1 MKTQGISSQG
11 IASRGIES
19 LVSAGLNS
27 GVSQGASVKGASFDS
42 FMNSRVQ
49 SAGQNSSNTAEAVP
63 ATENKPSDK
72 DFVKLTDKPA
82 NTISKENGNN
92 AVSGQQTA
100 KKQEISDDNVG
111 STVVEEIQT
120 DEFEAQMVRVLSEIF
135 GMSEEEITD
144 ILEQGGMDFGAFLF
158 AIQPDN
164 SVSLIN
170 RELIQQFVMD
180 VHGIEDKSVF
190 LTNDMLNSELSQ
202 TLNAVTELGAEM
214 FGVNPEELQ
223 DMEQSL
229 LQSFAE
235 YMASGEK
242 DLQSAKD
249 AGVNMAQV
257 NVADESAKQDVQ
269 PGDSFITVETTVNPE
284 QTKVQSEAGQ
294 TNQDGTQM
302 ETSSQNT
309 QLQSDKVDHT
319 AAANLFAERLSQ
331 AVEGNA
337 SETVQSP
344 EAVMR
349 QIVEQIVRQVR
360 IRVLPETTRM
370 ELQLNPASLG
380 RVSLQVSS
388 SGGVSNAVMVVEN
401 QIAKEALES
410 QMITL
415 KESFAEQGLKVNS
428 VEVTVSEFG
437 LKQDQESADGRQENS
452 AGKHSFR
459 EDAGTEAMEETFEQ
473 TAQTEASRRDS
484 NSVVDYTA

>member
-1 MKTQGISSQG
+1 MQTQGVS
-11 IASRGIES
+11 S

-27 GVSQGASVKGASFDS
+27 GAVSQTGKVKGASFDS
-42 FMNSRVQ
+42 FMSSRAQ
-49 SAGQNSSNTAEAVP
+49 SAGQNSNNAAETLSA
-63 ATENKPSDK
+63 ADSKPSDK
-72 DFVKLTDKPA
+72 DFVKLTDKP
-82 NTISKENGNN
+82 NTLSKESGDST
-92 AVSGQQTA
+92 VSGQQFSN
-100 KKQEISDDNVG
+100 KKVVSDNNAG
-111 STVVEEIQT
+111 STAVEEIRT
-120 DEFEAQMVRVLSEIF
+120 DEFDAKLVRVLSEIF

-158 AIQPDN
+158 SIQPDN

-170 RELIQQFVMD
+170 REMIQQFVMD

-190 LTNDMLNSELSQ
+190 LTNDLLNSELSQ
-202 TLNAVTELGAEM
+202 VLSAVTELGAEM
-214 FGVNPEELQ
+214 FDVNPEELLNV
-223 DMEQSL
+223 EQSL
-229 LQSFAE
+229 MQSFAE
-235 YMASGEK
+235 YMAAGTK
-242 DLQSAKD
+242 DTQSTKD
-249 AGVNMAQV
+249 AGVNMV
-257 NVADESAKQDVQ
+257 NVSDESAKQDVQ
-269 PGDSFITVETTVNPE
+269 PKDSFITVETYLDPE

-294 TNQDGTQM
+294 TNQGETQM
-302 ETSSQNT
+302 GTST
-309 QLQSDKVDHT
+309 QDTDIRPQHDEVDHT

-337 SETVQSP
+337 DETVQSP

-349 QIVEQIVRQVR
+349 QIVEQIVRQVK
-360 IRVLPETTRM
+360 IRVLPETTSM

-415 KESFAEQGLKVNS
+415 KETFAEQGLKVNS

-437 LKQDQESADGRQENS
+437 LKHDQESANEQQGNP
-452 AGKHSFR
+452 AGKRSFR